1 MLCGA
6 CAKLQHVSLYFLP
19 TNAATVTL
27 NISRG
32 KMAQSQNSQEYKAV
46 LGCYSKIVSCVQ
58 QAPSDVA
65 VQLRPSGILAQSDWE
80 FLTNP
85 HHDNG
90 NKAIRIVDVVLNQVK
105 TDSKVFF
112 TFVSALEAAGPWTKT
127 IVSELTSH
135 NDLIQDTSTAG
146 KSTLL

>member
-1 MLCGA
+1 MLSGA

-32 KMAQSQNSQEYKAV
+32 KMAHDQSQNSREYKAV
-46 LGCYSKIVSCVQ
+46 FDCYPKIVGCVQ

-65 VQLRPSGILAQSDWE
+65 VQLRPSGILAQSDLE
-80 FLTNP
+80 VLNNP
-85 HHDNG
+85 QHDNG

-105 TDSKVFF
+105 TDSKVFS
-112 TFVSALEAAGPWTKT
+112 TFCFCS
-127 IVSELTSH
+127 
-135 NDLIQDTSTAG
+135 
-146 KSTLL
+146 